1 MPGRF
6 SAELDACFERRAI
19 TDCRV
24 SATITPVPS
33 FTISVVKNI
42 IVSFAHHHLRA
53 SVAIF
58 TGARGQKVISGAGS
72 NRRDFVLIRS
82 RFYNT
87 PRARPPSVYILRKR
101 MVSLHLTLSYS
112 SPRLS
117 LVEARNDEK
126 PRERV
131 NSLSNTRHPI
141 LILFGVSLLKASD
154 VEKLREESS
163 HTHHPSPYLLE
174 RHGTVIE
181 RTQTFAR
188 LMMTS
193 TFS

>member
-1 MPGRF
+1 MT
-6 SAELDACFERRAI
+6 S
-19 TDCRV
+19 CRV
-24 SATITPVPS
+24 D
-33 FTISVVKNI
+33 SVQNWT
-42 IVSFAHHHLRA
+42 RA
-53 SVAIF
+53 SSDEPSLTVECFPVSPSASSRTLSYHSPTIIF
-58 TGARGQKVISGAGS
+58 VHRARGQKISYWS
-72 NRRDFVLIRS
+72 RFVLDS
-82 RFYNT
+82 TT
-87 PRARPPSVYILRKR
+87 PLVHVRPRYTSFA
-101 MVSLHLTLSYS
+101 SAC
-112 SPRLS
+112 LS